1 MVFFLTLA
9 LQDLLVFEDEDDF
22 RSKVAYLY
30 NKLDEDDSGGMY
42 LARYA
47 SYIDR

>member
-1 MVFFLTLA
+1 MVLFLTLA

-30 NKLDEDDSGGMY
+30 NKLGEDDSGGMH
-42 LARYA
+42 LERYA
-47 SYIDR
+47 SYIP

>member
-1 MVFFLTLA
+1 MFLTLA

-42 LARYA
+42 LAKYA